1 MADKRG
7 MYYMKRK
14 RFTDIMWGII
24 LLLIAAGLVLSR
36 FDVPGMDFFET
47 VSMWKILAGTVFALL
62 FIQGVRDRSYA
73 GSLFSLAFLLMVFS
87 KELHIEVLVPW
98 TILIV
103 ALLASIALNLI
114 FGSSH
119 RRSNKNR
126 NRNRNNNNNHNNNS
140 NNNNNANGSRHGNN
154 GFCSSNPGGGCQ
166 GDNIDGERVFEKVTF
181 GSAVR
186 YVNSDNLQYADISC
200 SFGGI
205 EIYFDN
211 ARVPSGQAAI
221 NISSNFSGVDI
232 YIPKE
237 WKVINEMA
245 SFCGGVDIDNGWT
258 GDSSVVITLTGRN
271 NFGGV
276 GITRV

>member
-7 MYYMKRK
+7 MFYMKRK

-47 VSMWKILAGTVFALL
+47 VSMWRILAGTVFALL
-62 FIQGVRDRSYA
+62 FIQSVRDRSYA

-103 ALLASIALNLI
+103 ALLASIALDLI

-126 NRNRNNNNNHNNNS
+126 NRNNNNNYNN
-140 NNNNNANGSRHGNN
+140 NNNNNANGGRHGNN

-237 WKVINEMA
+237 WKVINEMT

>member
-1 MADKRG
+1 
-7 MYYMKRK
+7 MKRK

-47 VSMWKILAGTVFALL
+47 VSMWRILAGTVFALL

-119 RRSNKNR
+119 RCSNK
-126 NRNRNNNNNHNNNS
+126 NRNRNNNNNY
-140 NNNNNANGSRHGNN
+140 NNNNNANGGRHGNN

-237 WKVINEMA
+237 WKVINEMT